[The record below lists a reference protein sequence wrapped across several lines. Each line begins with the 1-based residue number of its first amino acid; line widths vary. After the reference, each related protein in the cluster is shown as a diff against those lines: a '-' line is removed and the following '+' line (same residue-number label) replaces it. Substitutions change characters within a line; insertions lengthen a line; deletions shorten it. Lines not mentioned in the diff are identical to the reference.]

1 MSRETV
7 AAGALTRIHTSVL
20 ASRERELLTYIVAR
34 LPLWVTPD
42 QLTLLGVVGGAMVGL
57 GCVLANVDL
66 NWLWLAVAGL
76 VVNWFGDS
84 TDGSLARYRRIER
97 PRYGFFVD
105 QFSDVVAH
113 FFMLIGLGL
122 SPLMRLD
129 TALLALLGSLATMF
143 YGHLKLQFS
152 RTWQVSHHGVGPTEL
167 RIVIAIGFL
176 AAIFGV
182 ETPGLPISGA
192 VFTIFDFVGTLVF
205 AGTMV
210 VIAMMFA
217 TDRAKLAL
225 IDPPRSVIPPEVI
238 VKPLKIS
245 GAEWTDGKSEPF
257 KQVA

>member
-7 AAGALTRIHTSVL
+7 AAGAVTRIHTSVL

-34 LPLWVTPD
+34 LPLWITPD
-42 QLTLLGVVGGAMVGL
+42 HLTAVGVAGGAMVAL
-57 GCVLANVDL
+57 GCVLANFHL
-66 NWLWLAVAGL
+66 NWLWISVAGL
-76 VVNWFGDS
+76 LVNWFGDS
-84 TDGSLARYRRIER
+84 TDGSLARYRKVER

-113 FFMLIGLGL
+113 FFMLIGLGF

-167 RIVIAIGFL
+167 RILIATGFL
-176 AAIFGV
+176 AAIFGIDL
-182 ETPGLPISGA
+182 PGLPISGA
-192 VFTIFDFVGTLVF
+192 VFTIFDAVGTLVF
-205 AGTMV
+205 LGTMI
-210 VIAMMFA
+210 VIGMMFV

-238 VKPLKIS
+238 VRPLDTS
-245 GAEWTDGKSEPF
+245 AADWSNTKSEPL
-257 KQVA
+257 KKVA